1 MRRYVIIFCLFVL
14 NLKSFHAQ
22 YIVEVPEYRPAPG
35 QFINTAPWGI
45 PDAGNPDAPTS
56 IIGRLDGAMSLG
68 AFGGYVVFRFENPV
82 VNHPDNPYGVD
93 FVIYGNPVKD
103 LSDPENDNREI
114 WSEPGIVSVMK
125 DVNKN
130 GLPDDI
136 WYELAGSDYFF
147 STTIK
152 HYEVTYTN
160 PGNESAAD
168 VPWVDNH
175 GNRGVVP
182 ANASH
187 TQPYYPAADL
197 FPEIDPASY
206 TLSGTCIRNSTD
218 TTHSSSINSSGRS
231 WGYAD
236 NTPRATYNGL
246 PDNPYTQ
253 NEAEG
258 SGGDAFDI
266 GWAVDTNGYY
276 VDLDTID
283 FVKVHN
289 GVLAGAGWLG
299 EISTEITGA
308 FDVDPDHTISGVTD
322 MIIIKD
328 LPDTIKSSSYQLEVF
343 IYHQGR
349 KQSGKTLNWT
359 SNMPEASVNENHLLT
374 TTESGKLN
382 LTATLAEKP
391 EITATTSAVID
402 ISQNVSTLTSPNIP
416 GIRLYPNP
424 ATEHIRIGGVENVS
438 VSIYDPVGTC
448 IMTIESYM
456 AEKDINIGDLPGGL
470 YILQVK
476 KQNLL
481 KTIRFMKQ

>member
-1 MRRYVIIFCLFVL
+1 MKVYIITIFLFVL
-14 NLKSFHAQ
+14 NMALIHAQ
-22 YIVEVPEYRPAPG
+22 YIAEVLEYRPAPG

-45 PDAGNPDAPTS
+45 PGAGNPDAPTS
-56 IIGRLDGAMSLG
+56 IIGRLNGAMSLG

-82 VNHPDNPYGVD
+82 DNHPDNPYGVD
-93 FVIYGNPVKD
+93 FVIYGNPVED
-103 LSDPENDNREI
+103 LSNPEIDNPGI

-130 GLPDDI
+130 GLPDDS

-152 HYEVTYTN
+152 DYEVAYTN
-160 PGNESAAD
+160 PGQEYAVD
-168 VPWVDNH
+168 IPWIDNQ
-175 GNRGVVP
+175 GNSGVVS

-197 FPEIDPASY
+197 FPEIDPVSY
-206 TLSGTCIRNSTD
+206 TLSGTCIHNSVD
-218 TTHSSSINSSGRS
+218 TIHSSSINWSGRP

-236 NTPRATYNGL
+236 NTLRAMYNGL

-253 NEAEG
+253 NEVEG

-266 GWAVDTNGYY
+266 GWAVDTSGHY

-283 FVKVHN
+283 FVKVHT
-289 GVLAGAGWLG
+289 GVLASAGWLG

-308 FDVDPDHTISGVTD
+308 FDVEPDHTISGVTD

-328 LPDTIKSSSYQLEVF
+328 LPDTIKSASYQMEVF
-343 IYHQGR
+343 VYHQGR

-359 SNMPEASVNENHLLT
+359 SNMPEVSVNENHLLT
-374 TTESGKLN
+374 VNKPGKLI

-391 EITATTSAVID
+391 EITATTSTVID
-402 ISQNVSTLTSPNIP
+402 ISHSVSILASHNIP
-416 GIRLYPNP
+416 DIRLYPNP
-424 ATEHIRIGGVENVS
+424 ATDYIRIGGVENVS

-448 IMTIESYM
+448 MMTIENYM
-456 AEKDINIGDLPGGL
+456 AEENINIRNLPDGL
-470 YILQVK
+470 YILQAK

-481 KTIRFMKQ
+481 KTVRFIKQ